1 MQKTEANMTPQEHA
15 QHIANMLQQ
24 VQQECRA
31 DIERIDDPKA
41 QALFET
47 AAEVAGGLLKAFE
60 HYQAGSESAW
70 QPVSARQKTDQ
81 RPTVEHTPE
90 GQRLP
95 PQGPQPPVVTD
106 MATDISEDLPPPNL
120 HTE

>member
-60 HYQAGSESAW
+60 QYQAGSESAW

-81 RPTVEHTPE
+81 RPTVEQTPQ

-106 MATDISEDLPPPNL
+106 MAPDISEDLPPPNL

>member
-47 AAEVAGGLLKAFE
+47 AAEVAGPAASYFDS
-60 HYQAGSESAW
+60 Q
-70 QPVSARQKTDQ
+70 
-81 RPTVEHTPE
+81 
-90 GQRLP
+90 
-95 PQGPQPPVVTD
+95 
-106 MATDISEDLPPPNL
+106 DLR
-120 HTE
+120 

>member
-1 MQKTEANMTPQEHA
+1 MQTTETNMTPAEHA
-15 QHIANMLQQ
+15 RHIATMLQQ

-47 AAEVAGGLLKAFE
+47 VAEVVGGLMKALE
-60 HYQAGSESAW
+60 HYQAGSEPAW
-70 QPVSARQKTDQ
+70 QPSAGKYTARGHTE
-81 RPTVEHTPE
+81 RTPE
-90 GQRLP
+90 GQRVP
-95 PQGPQPPVVTD
+95 SQGTQPPVVTD
-106 MATDISEDLPPPNL
+106 MAPDISENYPPPKM